1 MKSAASLTDKEL
13 SFQSVIDALTSQIAI
28 LDDKGVIIATNQ
40 AWRSFKSDN
49 RSALANSDV
58 GENYLKKCEKIAYN
72 GLKAAKDVVEAIIK
86 IQQGEKNET
95 YVEYPCLSG
104 ENQYWYQVKIS
115 PFAME
120 QGKTI
125 VIHQNVTDK
134 KNAENRV
141 IDSERLFRSIIEQ
154 ASEGVVIIDQ
164 SGKIIEW
171 NQAEERITGR
181 LRESVIGRY
190 MWDVQFESFSGTPP
204 PKMKAAMKGMI
215 SGLLQNG
222 ASSWAGKSNE
232 VEIVRPDGTK
242 VTIENIIFPIVHDHG
257 YYACSLTRD
266 TTELKSMGSA
276 RKALAEKLA
285 NYVDYSPIIAL
296 IVTIE
301 GKFVDVNP
309 EAQKRLGY
317 KKTELLNMTMPDL
330 IFKEDLDYAVS
341 LFKRLVSKGH
351 YSAEFRVK
359 TKNNKKLALSANAV
373 VLPDGNLMILCNDI
387 TDLKES
393 QKKLQQNESFLN
405 SILDNIPSAIT
416 VKEVKNFTFFKVNR
430 MMENFLGKTNN
441 ELKGKTIYEFFSKE
455 EADFLAEQ
463 DRLAFFENRIIDIPV
478 LSTTAKNNEGRLF
491 HQKKIPM
498 YDNDGKPS
506 FLLTISNDITEQI
519 ELRDQANARLTRLE
533 AISKLST
540 RLQTIPSLDEMMPVL
555 LNMLMPIV
563 SAEMGCIW
571 LYKSEREVLIPV
583 FHKGGGREYESIIGG
598 PQKTDNGIIG
608 KVFTSQRPYFC
619 EDYAG
624 APLVSENKKRFLTK
638 KLGGVS
644 LPLQTANSIIGVI
657 NLSSTKNESFSE
669 EDLKLLTTL
678 SEIAGNAI
686 QNLSLKE
693 QTEQRLTRLSAL
705 SSIDRAI
712 SSSFDIQVSL
722 EILVSNVITQLQMD
736 AASVLL
742 FNPFSKLL
750 EYKTGQGFHT
760 NAIESTSLRLG
771 EHLAGKAAV
780 SRELVQVKNL
790 KEYSDRFVTPK
801 LENEK
806 FVTYYGVPLIAK
818 GQLKGVLE
826 VFNRTEHEPDNDW
839 LNYLKAL
846 AEQATIA
853 IDNMQMFEDLHR
865 SNIEL
870 SMAYNATIEG
880 WSKALD
886 LRDKETEGHTLRV
899 TEMTERLA
907 KAFNFPDSQLKYIRW
922 GALLHDIGKLGVPDG
937 ILLKPGSLT
946 DEEWTIMKLH
956 PQYAFEMLAPIGY
969 LRQAIDIPYCHHE
982 KWDGTGY
989 PRGLKG
995 EMIPLAARIF
1005 AVVDIWDALHS
1016 DRPYRKAWPMEK
1028 IIEHL
1033 HSISGT
1039 HLDPSVVDFCL
1050 KTGIF
1055 TENRD

>member
-1 MKSAASLTDKEL
+1 MKSAASHTDKEL

-40 AWRSFKSDN
+40 AWRSFKSEN
-49 RSALANSDV
+49 GSALANSGV
-58 GENYLKKCEKIAYN
+58 GENYLKKCEKLAHN
-72 GLKAAKDVVEAIIK
+72 GLKAAEEVAEAIIR
-86 IQQGEKNET
+86 IQQGEQNET
-95 YVEYPCLSG
+95 YVEYPYSSG
-104 ENQYWYQVKIS
+104 ENKFWYQVKIS

-134 KNAENRV
+134 KNAENRFV
-141 IDSERLFRSIIEQ
+141 DSERLFRSIIEQ

-164 SGKIIEW
+164 TGRIIEW
-171 NQAEERITGR
+171 NEAEERITGR
-181 LRESVIGRY
+181 SRESVISRY

-215 SGLLQNG
+215 SGLLQTG
-222 ASSWAGKSNE
+222 ASSWAGESNE
-232 VEIVRPDGTK
+232 VDIVRPDGTK

-266 TTELKSMGSA
+266 TTELKKIRSA
-276 RKALAEKLA
+276 HRALAEKLE
-285 NYVDYSPIIAL
+285 NYVDYAPIIAL
-296 IVTIE
+296 IVTTE

-309 EAQKRLGY
+309 EAQNRLGY
-317 KKTELLNMTMPDL
+317 KKAEFLKMSMTDL
-330 IFKEDLDYAVS
+330 IFKEDQEYAVS
-341 LFKRLVSKGH
+341 LFHQLVLNGH

-359 TKNNKKLALSANAV
+359 TKKKKPLSLSANAV

-393 QKKLQQNESFLN
+393 QLKLQENESFLN
-405 SILDNIPSAIT
+405 NILDNIPSAIT
-416 VKEVKNFTFFKVNR
+416 VKEAQNFTYHKVNR
-430 MMENFLGKTNN
+430 LMENFLGRSND
-441 ELKGKTIYEFFSKE
+441 ELKGKTVHDYFSKD

-463 DRLAFFENRIIDIPV
+463 DRLAFKENRIIDIPV
-478 LSTTAKNNEGRLF
+478 VSTTTQNNEGRLF
-491 HQKKIPM
+491 HQKKVPM
-498 YDNDGKPS
+498 YDDNGNPS
-506 FLLTISNDITEQI
+506 YLMTIADDITEQI

-533 AISKLST
+533 IISRLST

-571 LYKSEREVLIPV
+571 LHNNEKDELIPV
-583 FHKGGGREYESIIGG
+583 FHKGGGREYESIISGHR
-598 PQKTDNGIIG
+598 KTDSGIIG
-608 KVFTSQRPYFC
+608 KVFTSQRPYFSD
-619 EDYAG
+619 DYAND
-624 APLVSENKKRFLTK
+624 PLFFENRKRILTK

-644 LPLQTANSIIGVI
+644 LPLQTANRIIGVI

-722 EILVSNVITQLQMD
+722 EILVSNVISQLQMD

-742 FNPFSKLL
+742 YNPFSKLL

-780 SRELVQVKNL
+780 SREMVQVKNL
-790 KEYSDRFVTPK
+790 KEYAETFATPK
-801 LENEK
+801 LDNEG
-806 FVTYYGVPLIAK
+806 FISYYGVPLVAK

-907 KAFNFPDSQLKYIRW
+907 KAFNFPENQLKYIRW

-937 ILLKPGSLT
+937 ILLKPGPLN

-1005 AVVDIWDALHS
+1005 AVVDIWDALRS
-1016 DRPYRKAWPMEK
+1016 DRPYREAWPMEK
-1028 IIEHL
+1028 IIEYL
-1033 HSISGT
+1033 RSISGT